1 MELLAK
7 LAALLGLAG
16 SSIDE
21 SDIDAYGV
29 GAVMPYDLS
38 SLALMESMTR
48 Q

>member
-7 LAALLGLAG
+7 IALMLGLVDL
-16 SSIDE
+16 SFDE
-21 SDIDAYGV
+21 SDIEAYAV

-38 SLALMESMTR
+38 SLALIESMTR

>member
-7 LAALLGLAG
+7 LADMLGLAA
-16 SSIDE
+16 SSFDE
-21 SDIDAYGV
+21 SDIEAYGV

-38 SLALMESMTR
+38 SLALIESMTR